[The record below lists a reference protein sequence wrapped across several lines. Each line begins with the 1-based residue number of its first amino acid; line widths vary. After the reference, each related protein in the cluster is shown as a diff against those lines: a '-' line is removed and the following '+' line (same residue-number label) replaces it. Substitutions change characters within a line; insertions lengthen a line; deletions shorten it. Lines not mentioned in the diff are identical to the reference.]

1 MPSIRGIGYDMIEV
15 SLPETV
21 QEPKTAARVEGT
33 HTIAEGSER

>member
-21 QEPKTAARVEGT
+21 QEPKRRPGSKGHA
-33 HTIAEGSER
+33 IAEGSER